1 MRTKLMPKKK
11 IISFIVIVMVAFC
24 WGLMPQT
31 VSAKTSPNVV
41 TKTTKYTVALS
52 NGNTGVVTNSHFKKG
67 QKVKVV
73 SISKS
78 NKKAKALAAAKQRG
92 WSNSKI
98 KKALKKGTKAAPL
111 NGNYQVYKVTVKKAV
126 AYIYKPIKKSSPKPV
141 EKETGEVTV
150 VSNMDA
156 DVAVILCDSNGDREV
171 VSTGE
176 IETLEA
182 DTYRIIDYNLSME
195 AMARVASV
203 SASEDTI
210 KVQKNERTVINITC
224 QSVQSSSKSS
234 YDVDEYIDIQTTP
247 NNLEI
252 EIIE

>member
-1 MRTKLMPKKK
+1 
-11 IISFIVIVMVAFC
+11 
-24 WGLMPQT
+24 
-31 VSAKTSPNVV
+31 
-41 TKTTKYTVALS
+41 
-52 NGNTGVVTNSHFKKG
+52 
-67 QKVKVV
+67 
-73 SISKS
+73 
-78 NKKAKALAAAKQRG
+78 
-92 WSNSKI
+92 
-98 KKALKKGTKAAPL
+98 
-111 NGNYQVYKVTVKKAV
+111 
-126 AYIYKPIKKSSPKPV
+126 
-141 EKETGEVTV
+141 
-150 VSNMDA
+150 MDA

-203 SASEDTI
+203 SASEDTV

-234 YDVDEYIDIQTTP
+234 SDVDEYIDIQTTP